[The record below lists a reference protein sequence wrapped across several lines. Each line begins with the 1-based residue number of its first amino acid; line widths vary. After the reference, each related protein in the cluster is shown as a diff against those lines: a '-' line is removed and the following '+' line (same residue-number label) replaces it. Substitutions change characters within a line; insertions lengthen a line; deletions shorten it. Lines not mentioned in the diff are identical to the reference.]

1 MIKNNVYYEFFA
13 SYTMPNPDEVGYWV
27 DLGANSKGKIIKVYN
42 PDIKAWVK
50 ITDAT
55 SEDAVSPFIGSNG
68 NWWIDNRDTGIPAT
82 GKNPYIGSNYNWYV
96 YDPEKLDYVDTG
108 VPSKGKSAYDLAVDY
123 GFNGTE
129 KEWVESLSKPSLDA
143 ASAAFNA
150 ANKANDAAERAENA
164 ADDANEASDLA
175 NNAADRAEELAD
187 NPPKVID
194 NMWYTYDF
202 DLKKYVSTGI
212 TAMKNPMGITR
223 SYSSE
228 EEMYADFNNPD
239 VQLSDIVI
247 INTDDVEDP
256 ENARLYLKG
265 DSNWI
270 FITDLS
276 GSQGI
281 KGESAY
287 QLAVQHGFIGT
298 ESEWVQSLK
307 QPALDAAEQANNAI
321 STISALQSEIEIAEE
336 NRSIAEESRADSE
349 KIRINNENERI
360 RTESLRA
367 TSEVAREHAEIDR
380 TRAENIREDNEDA
393 RIQNEE
399 DRVENELLRQSDENV
414 RDSKEA
420 IRQYN
425 EQTRINSENARIA
438 KENSRVEAE
447 KLRESKI
454 KEIIV
459 AEESRVEAES
469 NRNSQESIREK
480 NETIREANE
489 TDRQNNITSSINSL
503 NEAKKA
509 SEQATTNANVAASN
523 ANVQAKKAEELANHP
538 PTIVDNYWYVWST
551 ELNNYTNTGF
561 LSTGTPGESPKI
573 IDGTWWIFDN
583 NTGKYSNTNISVS
596 SDYVLT
602 KEKIENVFTGDIITH
617 THDKYYLRDAPKTGN
632 QYVRQSGEW
641 KEVVIPEI
649 DLSNYLS
656 KDNVE
661 DYEPT
666 SDYNP
671 ATKKYVDDTVA
682 AVDVTDQISGKAD
695 KTYVDNQLDT
705 KVDKITGK
713 GLSTNDY
720 TTAEKDKL
728 AGIETGAEVNV
739 NADWNATSGDAQILN
754 KPTIITES
762 QVDQKISAAV
772 GSVYKIKG
780 TIANYESLPTEN
792 VTVGDVYNIEDTGAN
807 YVAIEINPSI
817 VWDKLSETVD
827 LSGYLTKTD
836 AGNTYLSKNDATT
849 TYQPKGDYLTSI
861 PSEYVTDTELT
872 AKDFATTSEVN
883 AKLTNYS
890 TTIQMNT
897 AISAATSDKLDS
909 SAYTAADVLTKVKT
923 VDGADSGLD
932 ADLLDGKQ
940 GSEYALKTDIPELIT
955 VDTELSITSTN
966 PVQNKTITTK
976 VNELITNIS
985 NADEIYISDGIEP
998 TGNEEVWVDLSDD
1011 SFDDIVVTEAPKDDK
1026 QYARKNGEWVVVE
1039 GGGISGETVKIK
1051 VISNQAQPDNAI
1063 NSVTITLE
1071 YGNNTKEFV
1080 WEGSEITTD
1089 VPMNMTYTITC
1100 SDIEGYAT
1108 PEVQEYIAM
1117 ATNTRN
1123 VTLAYNTTIT
1133 TITVTSNN
1141 STLFPTQVGVNLGSG
1156 LTKSL
1161 SGALVY
1167 TINIPTGTKYTVS
1180 GQKVLID
1187 TEDSYREFD
1196 TPEQQTI
1203 TATGVTQDV
1212 VLLYRGTKVTVNV
1225 TSDEGI
1231 IEPTISL
1238 SSLWSH
1244 TITSGVE
1251 KVFVLPANATYT
1263 FSGSDITNYITPAQ
1277 QSIVLDET
1285 YSDKVITIA
1294 YTFLAEDAYA
1304 MWVEFDD
1311 TTPTT
1316 VLNRGGNLDV
1326 ITSLTSKFKRCLA
1339 LPQNDG
1345 TAAIAYLNANNSNKW
1360 EDGTEIAY
1368 SGDFHYVYFMVHF
1381 PKYYYRCEQTS
1392 TDKWKLYISEKQ
1404 INDNYKEEKE
1414 CLIGVFE
1421 AYNTDGKLT
1430 SRINTLSTASQ
1441 TITSFF
1447 NQARANGSNWG
1458 LIDYRAHK
1466 TIANMFCAKYGNTNI
1481 STKNSSIPCSGGTKA
1496 YDSGY
1501 TGSTMSLGNND
1512 GLSNTSSNFLGLE
1525 DCYYGKWEFVQG
1537 INIISRNWIVYDGGL
1552 NVDKGINELISAG
1565 YTNIRNAGTGA
1576 SANNYITKISHGEY
1590 ADVVPVAVSGGS
1602 DTTYYADY
1610 YWQNTGNRI
1619 FLRSGSSGDGSYCGV
1634 FVALADSDS
1643 SGSHTN
1649 FGSRLGFYGDI
1660 VIKTKDEFLALEPGF
1675 NG

>member
-13 SYTMPNPDEVGYWV
+13 SYTIPNPDEVGYWV

-50 ITDAT
+50 VTDAT

-108 VPSKGKSAYDLAVDY
+108 VLSKGKSAYDLAVDY

-187 NPPKVID
+187 NPPKVVD
-194 NMWYTYDF
+194 NVWYTYDF

-212 TAMKNPMGITR
+212 TAMKNPMGITK
-223 SYSSE
+223 SYRSE

-239 VQLSDIVI
+239 IQLSDIVI

-265 DSNWI
+265 DSTWI

-298 ESEWVQSLK
+298 ESEWIQSLK
-307 QPALDAAEQANNAI
+307 QPALDAAEQANNAT

-336 NRSIAEESRADSE
+336 NRNIAEESRADSE

-360 RTESLRA
+360 RAESLRA
-367 TSEVAREHAEIDR
+367 TSEVTREHAEIDR

-393 RIQNEE
+393 RIQNEN
-399 DRVENELLRQSDENV
+399 DRVENELLRQYDENV

-420 IRQYN
+420 TRQYN
-425 EQTRINSENARIA
+425 EQTRTNSENARIA

-454 KEIIV
+454 KEIIA
-459 AEESRVEAES
+459 AEDSRVEAES

-480 NETIREANE
+480 NEAIREANE
-489 TDRQNNITSSINSL
+489 TERQNNITSSINSL

-583 NTGKYSNTNISVS
+583 NTGKYLNTNISVS

-632 QYVRQSGEW
+632 QYVRQLGEW

-656 KDNVE
+656 KNNVE
-661 DYEPT
+661 DYAPT
-666 SDYNP
+666 GDYNP

-682 AVDVTDQISGKAD
+682 AVDVTEQISGKAD
-695 KTYVDNQLDT
+695 KTYVNEQLNT
-705 KVDKITGK
+705 KVDKVDGK
-713 GLSTNDY
+713 QLSTNDY
-720 TTAEKDKL
+720 TTADKNKL
-728 AGIETGAEVNV
+728 AGIEEGAEVNV

-754 KPTIITES
+754 KPIIITEAE
-762 QVDQKISAAV
+762 VDQKISTAV
-772 GSVYKIKG
+772 GAVYKVKG
-780 TIANYESLPTEN
+780 SVANYAALPTEN
-792 VTVGDVYNIEDTGAN
+792 VSIGDVYNLEDTGAN
-807 YVAIEINPSI
+807 YVATSTTPD
-817 VWDKLSETVD
+817 WDKLSETVD
-827 LSGYLTKTD
+827 LSGYLTKTE
-836 AGNTYLSKNDATT
+836 ATNI
-849 TYQPKGDYLTSI
+849 YQPKGNYLTSV
-861 PSEYVTDTELT
+861 PDEYVTDTELNT
-872 AKDFATTSEVN
+872 
-883 AKLTNYS
+883 KLQDYS
-890 TTIQMNT
+890 TTEEISSALQELT
-897 AISAATSDKLDS
+897 QAIEGEITSQVSTKLDA
-909 SAYTAADVLTKVKT
+909 SAYTAADVLSKVKT
-923 VDGADSGLD
+923 VDGSDSGLD
-932 ADLLDGKQ
+932 ADLLDGKH
-940 GSEYALKTDIPELIT
+940 GSEYALKTDIPDLVT
-955 VDTELSITSTN
+955 VDSALSTTSEN
-966 PVQNKTITTK
+966 PVQNKVITAK
-976 VNELITNIS
+976 VNELVADVLSADEVYIS
-985 NADEIYISDGIEP
+985 NGVAP
-998 TGNEEVWVDLSDD
+998 TKQEEVWIDLSDNT
-1011 SFDDIVVTEAPKDDK
+1011 FDEIAVEEAPKDGK
-1026 QYARKNGEWVVVE
+1026 QYARKNGQWVVVE
-1039 GGGISGETVKIK
+1039 SAPSGETVKIT
-1051 VISNQAQPDNAI
+1051 VTSNQAQPDANI
-1063 NSVTITLE
+1063 SGVTITLV
-1071 YGNNTKEFV
+1071 YGNNTKEFT
-1080 WEGSEITTD
+1080 WEGTEITTE

-1100 SDIEGYAT
+1100 SEVEGYAT
-1108 PEVQEYIAM
+1108 PEAQEYIAL

-1123 VTLAYNTTIT
+1123 VSLSYNTTIT
-1133 TITVTSNN
+1133 TITVTSNHP
-1141 STLFPTQVGVNLGSG
+1141 TLFPDAVDVY
-1156 LTKSL
+1156 L
-1161 SGALVY
+1161 SGSVQKQLTGALSY
-1167 TINIPTGTKYTVS
+1167 TVKIPTNTEYS
-1180 GQKVLID
+1180 VLSETIEINTD
-1187 TEDSYREFD
+1187 NYYRNFV
-1196 TPEQQTI
+1196 TPAAQTI
-1203 TATGVTQDV
+1203 TATGVTQTV
-1212 VLLYRGTKVTVNV
+1212 NLEYYGTKITISVTA
-1225 TSDEGI
+1225 DEGSI
-1231 IEPTISL
+1231 NPTVSITPIS
-1238 SSLWSH
+1238 WSH
-1244 TITSGVE
+1244 AIASGTTVD
-1251 KVFVLPANATYT
+1251 FVVASMGTYT
-1263 FSGSDITNYITPAQ
+1263 FTSSEVTNYITPNT
-1277 QSIVLDET
+1277 QSLVLDHSFVDKT
-1285 YSDKVITIA
+1285 VTLAYS
-1294 YTFLAEDAYA
+1294 FLAEDAYA

-1326 ITSLTSKFKRCLA
+1326 ITNLTSKFKRCLA

-1345 TAAIAYLNANNSNKW
+1345 TAAIAYLNANNSGKW
-1360 EDGTEIAY
+1360 EDGTDIAN
-1368 SGDFHYVYFMVHF
+1368 SGSFHYTYFMVHF

-1590 ADVVPVAVSGGS
+1590 ADMVPVAVSGGS

-1619 FLRSGSSGDGSYCGV
+1619 FLRSGDSVNGSYCGV
-1634 FVALADSDS
+1634 FVAYATYAS
-1643 SGSHTN
+1643 SGSNTSI
-1649 FGSRLGFYGDI
+1649 GSRLGFYGDI